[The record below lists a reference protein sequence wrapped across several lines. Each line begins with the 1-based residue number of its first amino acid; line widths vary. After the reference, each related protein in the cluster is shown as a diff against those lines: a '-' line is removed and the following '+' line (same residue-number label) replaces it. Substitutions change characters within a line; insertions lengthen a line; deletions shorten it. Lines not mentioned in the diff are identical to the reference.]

1 MQLCI
6 QLGIYK
12 VYNRAQGY
20 GVEGWAH
27 RKGRGLEGG

>member
-12 VYNRAQGY
+12 VYNGAQGC
-20 GVEGWAH
+20 GVEGGAH
-27 RKGRGLEGG
+27 RKGRGLESG